1 MTAYILK
8 RLAYS
13 LFVVWGAITII
24 FIVMRFGPGDPAL
37 AMLGPTATAEQVAM
51 ARERLGVDRP
61 VLVQYFSYIVRV
73 AQLDFGASYRLG
85 GSAIAHVV
93 ARFPATLLLAAS
105 STLFALL
112 LGFPMGVAAARRPG
126 SLWDRLLSR
135 LSLIGQA
142 LPTFWTGIMLIL
154 IFARTLRFLPS
165 AGASTWQHLLMPTV
179 ALGLPFLSIVVR
191 LVRSGLLDVLSE
203 NYVRVA
209 RSKGIAERQVIYK
222 HAARNMLLPVVTV
235 VGLQLGTLIGGAVI
249 VETVFAWPGVGRLL
263 IDAIQNRD
271 YPLVQA
277 ATAILAGTFVLLN
290 LFVDVLYTWLDPRVR
305 LTGES

>member
-24 FIVMRFGPGDPAL
+24 FIVMRFVPGDPAL